1 MWGKEEQ
8 NNRPRLPAGRRFSVV
23 DVWEALT
30 SDRPYRKAWSKK
42 KALKS
47 LHEQA
52 GVSSDPGVVEQFM
65 CVMNEKQT

>member
-1 MWGKEEQ
+1 
-8 NNRPRLPAGRRFSVV
+8 VV

-42 KALKS
+42 KALKH
-47 LHEQA
+47 LHKQA
-52 GVSSDPGVVEQFM
+52 GVSSDPRAVEQFM